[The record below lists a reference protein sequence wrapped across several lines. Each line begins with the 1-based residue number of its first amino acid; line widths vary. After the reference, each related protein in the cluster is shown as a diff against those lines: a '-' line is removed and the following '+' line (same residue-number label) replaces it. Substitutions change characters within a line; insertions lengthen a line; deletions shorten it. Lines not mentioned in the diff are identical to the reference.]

1 MFEIKAPVISGI
13 VKVQGADKEPDAHPQ
28 EGDFYL
34 AQVETTPQGL
44 ALLAGLKVQPGMA
57 GDGIFKA
64 GERSPVRDLRKPP
77 SDKTARAFKE

>member
-1 MFEIKAPVISGI
+1 MSEIKAPVISGI
-13 VKVQGADKEPDAHPQ
+13 VKVLGADKEPDAHPQ

-57 GDGIFKA
+57 GDGMFKA
-64 GERSPVRDLRKPP
+64 SERSFMRYRLKPP
-77 SDKTARAFKE
+77 SDKTVRAFKK